1 MLCVVSATH
10 NLYSLYKGNNMS
22 NEFEKTTEQRI
33 QPNLALQEPP
43 LYKVVYLNDEVT
55 TMEFVVDSLCEFFD
69 YNPDTASNITTD
81 IHSNGSAI
89 VAVLPYEIAEQK
101 GIEVTLDARSKGFP
115 LQVRVEAE
123 A

>member
-1 MLCVVSATH
+1 LCVVSATH

-22 NEFEKTTEQRI
+22 NESETTTEQRI